1 MDSKRQLKF
10 NRMLLRDLG
19 EIFQRQMSG
28 QFGKAFITI
37 TRVQISSDLS
47 LARVHFSVLLEEHKT
62 EALNQVRQK
71 TSEIRK
77 HLGLKI
83 GKQVR
88 KIPELIFYLDEGASH
103 ASRIDKILADLKIP
117 DANDDDSS
125 SSQR

>member
-1 MDSKRQLKF
+1 MESKRQLKF
-10 NRMLLRDLG
+10 NRMLLRDLS
-19 EIFQRQMSG
+19 EIFQREMSG

-37 TRVQISSDLS
+37 TRVQISPDLS
-47 LARVHFSVLLEEHKT
+47 LARVHFSVLLEEDKA
-62 EALNQVRQK
+62 EALGHVRQK

-103 ASRIDKILADLKIP
+103 ASRIDQILADLKIP
-117 DANDDDSS
+117 DSNESDGSN
-125 SSQR
+125 SQE